1 MSRRLLS
8 TLAFTLL
15 ASFATP
21 AAADYPPPRIDADAP
36 VANTQPFAQPPRAD
50 LPDTPLG
57 AQHLDRAAVRAK
69 LAQQRAANLARFRAY
84 QAKRAFPSNTF
95 TDGKL
100 NVWLDRDG
108 RLCAAATI
116 IQLSGRDAL
125 VAHVA
130 ATNNFVRLADVTDGA
145 LMDWML
151 TSGFTQD
158 EIAAIQEP
166 FMGVADEPAL
176 EPRPEPILVDRRLRR
191 AEDRRLA
198 AKYRQVERQLVKN
211 AAKSL
216 DRATDLLMA
225 RPDLARQLLDG

>member
-1 MSRRLLS
+1 MSRRLVS
-8 TLAFTLL
+8 TLVFSLL
-15 ASFATP
+15 ASLATT
-21 AAADYPPPRIDADAP
+21 AAADYPPPRIDGDAP
-36 VANTQPFAQPPRAD
+36 VANTLTFAQPPSAD
-50 LPDTPLG
+50 APLR

-69 LAQQRAANLARFRAY
+69 LAQQRTANLARFRAY
-84 QAKRAFPSNTF
+84 QAKRAYPSNTF
-95 TDGKL
+95 TDAKL
-100 NVWLDRDG
+100 NVWLDREG

-116 IQLSGRDAL
+116 IQLSGRDDL

-130 ATNNFVRLADVTDGA
+130 ATDNFVRLADVTDGA

-166 FMGVADEPAL
+166 FMPVADEPAV
-176 EPRPEPILVDRRLRR
+176 EPQPEPVLVNRRLRR

-198 AKYRQVERQLVKN
+198 ATYRRVERQLVKN

-216 DRATDLLMA
+216 DRAVDRLMA
-225 RPDLARQLLDG
+225 HPDLARQLLDG